1 MGRLSKALLT
11 SSFTFFL
18 ISIEAV
24 AVRTN
29 LIQNEKELINLSNL
43 CNFQLLQAIVK
54 ELSAIKNCYALS
66 IFRYFTLLDLS
77 DNEYIHTQ

>member
-1 MGRLSKALLT
+1 MGRVSKALLT

-43 CNFQLLQAIVK
+43 CNFQLFASNSEGVINDQKLLCSFNIQIF
-54 ELSAIKNCYALS
+54 YS
-66 IFRYFTLLDLS
+66 IRS
-77 DNEYIHTQ
+77 VR

>member
-1 MGRLSKALLT
+1 MGRVSKALLT

-43 CNFQLLQAIVK
+43 CNFQLFGSNSEGIISDQKLLCSFNIQIF
-54 ELSAIKNCYALS
+54 YS
-66 IFRYFTLLDLS
+66 IWSVR
-77 DNEYIHTQ
+77 